1 MSLFSLKQFSWVLGI
16 ILVAEIVLA
25 VLAFVFSDILE
36 DKVTDILEE
45 EGIQRYRDD
54 PDFQNLV
61 DWFQEEVSFFYNH
74 LVLVVVLIISRV
86 FKEASGMD

>member
-1 MSLFSLKQFSWVLGI
+1 MLRI

-61 DWFQEEVSFFYNH
+61 DWFQEEVSFF
-74 LVLVVVLIISRV
+74 ITI
-86 FKEASGMD
+86 